1 MMDCNLSLKRT
12 MAAWNCTWENL
23 AVGFKKEWAI
33 ECSLLKKIESTICE
47 LKVNPTF
54 MTKYEYF
61 FSY

>member
-1 MMDCNLSLKRT
+1 MMDCNLSLKR
-12 MAAWNCTWENL
+12 NNGCL
-23 AVGFKKEWAI
+23 KLYFSAVGFKKEWAI